1 METLSFDSGARTAFA
16 ERLALLYKEA
26 GNPPL
31 KRVSEA
37 VVRLQ
42 RVDERGRPVRVSAQ
56 RISDWRRARNVP
68 AQFAAL
74 AAVLYVLIPE
84 ARRARPTPVSA
95 GLYDMTQWQR
105 LWERALAGPV
115 GEQSAAADPDKEPAE
130 GDAAV
135 PGGVCPYRGLASYR
149 QEDAR
154 WFFGR
159 EGSTEALVAQLRAA
173 EGTGGLVML
182 VGASGAGKSSLLS
195 AGLVPALQKGG
206 LGDEDCPGRHVL
218 QLVPG
223 ADPLTELAARI
234 PELGPL
240 LGTGDALRGAGGS
253 RPGSYPEG
261 VPTGGPRRPGQTPA
275 AVPAGGPRRP
285 GPDREAVPSPTPG
298 TSGTRPDLRPEAA
311 PAQGSRPVPSPEALP
326 SPTPGTSGTHPDPRP
341 ETSPAAGARPGLRPE
356 DVPGEGPR
364 PGQSP
369 EPLPSHSGTPG
380 TSDPRPG
387 LRPETAPAEGPHP
400 GPDPETGVVPA
411 PSSAPGTPG
420 SRPGLRSEAVPAE
433 GPRRPGPRAE
443 TVSIPSPTPGTP
455 GSHPSLPP
463 EGVPAQSTHPGPGP
477 EAMPTPGTSSPRPGA
492 NPGAVPNPSPT
503 PGTPGSH
510 PSLRPEAVPTEGGPR
525 RPGPNPEAAPPPSP
539 TPDNPSPRPEGVP
552 AQGTHPGPGPEAV
565 PTPTPGTPAF
575 ARAVRA
581 AVVAWARRVEA
592 DSGARPVVIV
602 DQFEETFTL
611 CPDEQDRRTLIRT
624 LHAAC
629 TPSGPGEA
637 APVLVVLGIRADFYE
652 QCLGHPELAD
662 ALQHRHMVLGPLTAT
677 ELREAVTGPAKAVGL
692 ELEPGLAE
700 LIVREVSA
708 DGPRGAHDA
717 GVLPLLSHALLATW
731 QRRKA
736 GRLTLAGYRA
746 AGGIQGAVAATAER
760 AWSGLDPA
768 ARTAA
773 RLLLLRLVR
782 LGEDTQATRRRGTRR
797 QLAAESTDPGKTEES
812 LEALVRAR
820 LVTLDAESVE
830 ITHEALLTAWP
841 RLREWIDEDRSD
853 HLLRQR
859 LEEDGRSWE
868 GSNRDSSLLYRGS
881 RLEQAHTWAKSAG
894 DTFLTRSAMDFLAAS
909 VRLRRRTVWI
919 GRAAVSALV
928 VLAVLAVGAAVV
940 AWQQRNDAVFEQVVA
955 EADRVQYTDPSLSAQ
970 LDLVAHRLRPG
981 DEGARNRLISIVNAP
996 LATPLLGHTGAVYL
1010 TSFSPDGRLLA
1021 TASYDRTVRLWDV
1034 TDPSRPKA
1042 LGGPLLGH
1050 TSWVSSAVF
1059 SPDGRTLASAGDDG
1073 TVRLWDLADPSRPE
1087 PLGEPLTGDD
1097 GTIYLLAFAPGGHT
1111 LATAGENGTVRLWD
1125 VTDRD
1130 RPAGIGALTGHT
1142 AAVRSLAF
1150 SPDGRTL
1157 AAGGDDSTVRLW
1169 NTADPRRPAPLGKPL
1184 TGHDGTVH
1192 SVAFS
1197 PDGRTLA
1204 SGSAD
1209 DTVRLWKV
1217 TDPAHATRL
1226 GTNLTGHTG
1235 PVWSVA
1241 FSPDGS
1247 MLAAASA
1254 DSTASL
1260 WNVSDPKYPSQVGE
1274 PLAGSSGEMY
1284 ALGFSPDGRTLATG
1298 SGDNKVRLWSIP
1310 TSDMIGRGGAFRPDG
1325 TVLATA
1331 ARDGRIRLWNVEE
1344 PDRPRP
1350 LGTPFMPADGGDRSL
1365 AFSPDGRTLA
1375 ILTASRA
1382 VYLWDVTDPVRPV
1395 SAGPPIRLKTRFM
1408 GPEALAYSPDGRTLA
1423 TAYEDRTIQLWDV
1436 TDPGRP
1442 TPLGE
1447 PLTGPRGF
1455 VDSLLFTPD
1464 GRTLIGGSADGA
1476 IRLWKVTDPAHATPL
1491 GAPLTGHLGP
1501 VNSLAYSPDGH
1512 TLASGSDDD
1521 TVRLWDIAD
1530 PAHATRLGE
1539 PLTGHTEAVVSLTF
1553 SQDGDTL
1560 ASGGNDN
1567 TVRLWNV
1574 STPSDA
1580 APIGQSMSPNA
1591 KTGNFLSFSPHTRM
1605 LGVSSGADTV
1615 RLWNLD
1621 VDEAITRICATTRN
1635 VLTPEK
1641 WHEYLPRLSYDPP
1654 CDESREK

>member
-1 METLSFDSGARTAFA
+1 MSFDSGARTAFA

-95 GLYDMTQWQR
+95 GLYDLTQWQR

-115 GEQSAAADPDKEPAE
+115 GEAPTAADEQEKDPSAAESP
-130 GDAAV
+130 AV

-149 QEDAR
+149 RQDAR

-159 EGSTEALVAQLRAA
+159 ERSTEALVAQLRAA
-173 EGTGGLVML
+173 EGAGGLVML

-195 AGLVPALQKGG
+195 AGLVPVLQKGG

-223 ADPLTELAARI
+223 SDPTAELAARI
-234 PELGPL
+234 PELAPL
-240 LGTGDALRGAGGS
+240 LG
-253 RPGSYPEG
+253 PP
-261 VPTGGPRRPGQTPA
+261 P
-275 AVPAGGPRRP
+275 
-285 GPDREAVPSPTPG
+285 PDRAAPSSRAHLGPASPG
-298 TSGTRPDLRPEAA
+298 ADGEAA
-311 PAQGSRPVPSPEALP
+311 PAPAPAPVPE
-326 SPTPGTSGTHPDPRP
+326 
-341 ETSPAAGARPGLRPE
+341 
-356 DVPGEGPR
+356 
-364 PGQSP
+364 
-369 EPLPSHSGTPG
+369 
-380 TSDPRPG
+380 
-387 LRPETAPAEGPHP
+387 
-400 GPDPETGVVPA
+400 
-411 PSSAPGTPG
+411 PGTPEFTLAV
-420 SRPGLRSEAVPAE
+420 REAVTAWALRQEPA
-433 GPRRPGPRAE
+433 
-443 TVSIPSPTPGTP
+443 
-455 GSHPSLPP
+455 
-463 EGVPAQSTHPGPGP
+463 
-477 EAMPTPGTSSPRPGA
+477 
-492 NPGAVPNPSPT
+492 
-503 PGTPGSH
+503 
-510 PSLRPEAVPTEGGPR
+510 
-525 RPGPNPEAAPPPSP
+525 AAP
-539 TPDNPSPRPEGVP
+539 
-552 AQGTHPGPGPEAV
+552 
-565 PTPTPGTPAF
+565 
-575 ARAVRA
+575 
-581 AVVAWARRVEA
+581 
-592 DSGARPVVIV
+592 PVVIV

-611 CPDEQDRRTLIRT
+611 CADESSRRTLVQT

-629 TPSGPGEA
+629 TPAGPDGT

-662 ALQHRHMVLGPLTAT
+662 ALQHRHMVLGPLTGT

-746 AGGIQGAVAATAER
+746 SGGIQGAVAATAER

-820 LVTLDAESVE
+820 LVTLDSESVE

-881 RLEQAHTWAKSAG
+881 RLEQARSWAKTAG
-894 DTFLTRSAMDFLAAS
+894 NTFLTRSAVDFLAAS

-928 VLAVLAVGAAVV
+928 VLAMLAVGAAVV

-1010 TSFSPDGRLLA
+1010 TSFSPDGKLLA
-1021 TASYDRTVRLWDV
+1021 TASYDRTVRLWNV
-1034 TDPSRPKA
+1034 SDPARPEPVGK
-1042 LGGPLLGH
+1042 PLTGH

-1073 TVRLWDLADPSRPE
+1073 TVRLWDLTDPARPKA
-1087 PLGEPLTGDD
+1087 LGKPLTGRN
-1097 GTIYLLAFAPGGHT
+1097 GTIYLLAFAPDGRT
-1111 LATAGENGTVRLWD
+1111 LASADDDGTVRLWD
-1125 VTDRD
+1125 LTDRT
-1130 RPAGIGALTGHT
+1130 RPDLLATLAGRT
-1142 AAVRSLAF
+1142 AAVRSVAF

-1157 AAGGDDSTVRLW
+1157 AAGGDDHAIRLW
-1169 NTADPRRPAPLGKPL
+1169 NTADPRHPEPLGAPL

-1209 DTVRLWKV
+1209 DTIRLWKV

-1226 GTNLTGHTG
+1226 GSTLTGHTG

-1241 FSPDGS
+1241 FSPDGA

-1254 DSTASL
+1254 DSTASV
-1260 WNVSDPKYPSQVGE
+1260 WNVSDPAYPSQVGE

-1310 TSDMIGRGGAFRPDG
+1310 TSDMIGRSGAFRPDG
-1325 TVLATA
+1325 EVLATA
-1331 ARDGRIRLWNVEE
+1331 ARDGRIRLWNVER
-1344 PDRPRP
+1344 PGRPRT

-1365 AFSPDGRTLA
+1365 VFSPDGRTLTV
-1375 ILTASRA
+1375 LTASRS
-1382 VYLWDVTDPVRPV
+1382 VYLWNVTDPAHPV
-1395 SAGPPIRLKTRFM
+1395 SDGPPILLKTRFT
-1408 GPEALAYSPDGRTLA
+1408 GPEALAYSPDGHTLA
-1423 TAYEDRTIQLWDV
+1423 TAYEDRTIQLWNV
-1436 TDPGRP
+1436 TDPARVV
-1442 TPLGE
+1442 PLGS
-1447 PLTGPRGF
+1447 PLTGHKGF

-1464 GRTLIGGSADGA
+1464 GRTLAGGGADGT
-1476 IRLWKVTDPAHATPL
+1476 IRLWDVSDPAHATAL
-1491 GAPLTGHLGP
+1491 GGPLTGHLGP
-1501 VNSLAYSPDGH
+1501 VNSLAHSPDGH

-1521 TVRLWDIAD
+1521 TVRLWDITD
-1530 PAHATRLGE
+1530 PAAARPLGS

-1553 SQDGDTL
+1553 GPDGDTL

-1567 TVRLWNV
+1567 TVRLWDV
-1574 STPSDA
+1574 GRPSDA
-1580 APIGQSMSPNA
+1580 SPIGQSMSPNA
-1591 KTGNFLSFSPHTRM
+1591 KTGNFLAFNPNSHM
-1605 LGVSSGADTV
+1605 LGVSSGADTI

-1621 VDEAITRICATTRN
+1621 VDAAIDRICSTTRG
-1635 VLTPEK
+1635 VLTAQK

-1654 CDESREK
+1654 CDEGQKK

>member
-37 VVRLQ
+37 VVRLH

-74 AAVLYVLIPE
+74 AAVLHVLIPE

-95 GLYDMTQWQR
+95 GLYDMAQWQR
-105 LWERALAGPV
+105 LWDRALAGPV
-115 GEQSAAADPDKEPAE
+115 GEQSAAADPEKEPAE
-130 GDAAV
+130 GDTAV
-135 PGGVCPYRGLASYR
+135 PGGVCPYRGLSSYR

-223 ADPLTELAARI
+223 AAPLTELAARI

-240 LGTGDALRGAGGS
+240 LGTGGALGDAGGS
-253 RPGSYPEG
+253 RPGPRPE
-261 VPTGGPRRPGQTPA
+261 T
-275 AVPAGGPRRP
+275 VPAGDPRRP
-285 GPDREAVPSPTPG
+285 GPAPEAAPSPTPG
-298 TSGTRPDLRPEAA
+298 TSGSRSGSRPEGVPTAGPRPGSRPKGVPAQGPRPEAA
-311 PAQGSRPVPSPEALP
+311 PSP
-326 SPTPGTSGTHPDPRP
+326 SPTPGTSGL
-341 ETSPAAGARPGLRPE
+341 RPGP
-356 DVPGEGPR
+356 
-364 PGQSP
+364 SP
-369 EPLPSHSGTPG
+369 VSLPADG
-380 TSDPRPG
+380 PRPG
-387 LRPETAPAEGPHP
+387 LRPEY
-400 GPDPETGVVPA
+400 
-411 PSSAPGTPG
+411 
-420 SRPGLRSEAVPAE
+420 
-433 GPRRPGPRAE
+433 
-443 TVSIPSPTPGTP
+443 
-455 GSHPSLPP
+455 
-463 EGVPAQSTHPGPGP
+463 
-477 EAMPTPGTSSPRPGA
+477 
-492 NPGAVPNPSPT
+492 
-503 PGTPGSH
+503 
-510 PSLRPEAVPTEGGPR
+510 
-525 RPGPNPEAAPPPSP
+525 
-539 TPDNPSPRPEGVP
+539 VP
-552 AQGTHPGPGPEAV
+552 AQGPRPGTDPEAV
-565 PTPTPGTPAF
+565 RTPSPLPGTPAF
-575 ARAVRA
+575 DKAVRA

-611 CPDEQDRRTLIRT
+611 CPDERDRRTLIRT

-629 TPSGPGEA
+629 TPSGPDED
-637 APVLVVLGIRADFYE
+637 APVLIVLGIRADFYE

-662 ALQHRHMVLGPLTAT
+662 ALQHRHMVLGPLTAG
-677 ELREAVTGPAKAVGL
+677 ELREAVAGPAKAVGL

-731 QRRKA
+731 QRRKG

-841 RLREWIDEDRSD
+841 RLREWIDDDRSD

-981 DEGARNRLISIVNAP
+981 DEGARNRLVSIVNAP
-996 LATPLLGHTGAVYL
+996 LATPMLGHTGAVYL
-1010 TSFSPDGRLLA
+1010 TSFSPDGGLLA

-1034 TDPSRPKA
+1034 TDPARPKA

-1087 PLGEPLTGDD
+1087 PLGEPLTGHD

-1130 RPAGIGALTGHT
+1130 RPAGLGTLTGHT

-1254 DSTASL
+1254 DSTATL

-1331 ARDGRIRLWNVEE
+1331 ARDGRIRLWNVDE
-1344 PDRPRP
+1344 PDRPRA
-1350 LGTPFMPADGGDRSL
+1350 LGVPFMPADGGDRSL

-1375 ILTASRA
+1375 VLTASRA
-1382 VYLWDVTDPVRPV
+1382 VYLWDVTDPARPV
-1395 SAGPPIRLKTRFM
+1395 SGGPPIRLKTRFM

-1436 TDPGRP
+1436 TDPDRP
-1442 TPLGE
+1442 TPLGK

-1464 GRTLIGGSADGA
+1464 GRTLVGGSADGA

-1539 PLTGHTEAVVSLTF
+1539 PLTGHTEAVASLTF
-1553 SQDGDTL
+1553 SQDGETL

-1621 VDEAITRICATTRN
+1621 VDEAITRICASTRN